1 MVYILLAPGFEE
13 AEALVPADLLRRAG
27 VDVTLVSLQGDA
39 VTGSHQITVKADL
52 TLERVNLDD
61 AEMLVLPGGGLGVK
75 HLGEA
80 PEVEALVRQAV
91 ARGLWVGAICAAP
104 TLLGRWGQL
113 EGREAVCFPGMEG
126 QLAGAQVRMEQR
138 TVTDGRLITGRAAG
152 SAFDFGLALGEA
164 LAGPEEAERVRHAVH
179 Y

>member
-27 VDVTLVSLQGDA
+27 VDVSLVSLQGDA

-91 ARGLWVGAICAAP
+91 ARGLWWGLSVPRLPSWGAGDSWRGERPSASLAWKDSWPARRCGWSR
-104 TLLGRWGQL
+104 GR
-113 EGREAVCFPGMEG
+113 
-126 QLAGAQVRMEQR
+126 
-138 TVTDGRLITGRAAG
+138 
-152 SAFDFGLALGEA
+152 
-164 LAGPEEAERVRHAVH
+164 
-179 Y
+179 